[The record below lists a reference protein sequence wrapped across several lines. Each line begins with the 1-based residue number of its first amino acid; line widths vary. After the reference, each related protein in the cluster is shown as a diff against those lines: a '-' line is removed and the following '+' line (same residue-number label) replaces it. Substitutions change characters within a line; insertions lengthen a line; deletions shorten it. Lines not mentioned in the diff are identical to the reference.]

1 MGWVM
6 RRCARKRS
14 GRGLL
19 AGVLSIAIITGTAP
33 SALASPAA
41 QAPPAAVAAVED
53 GASAEESA
61 LAAAKRTG
69 ERVEVVEKRSER
81 STVFANPDGMS
92 FTLEESNV
100 PVRAAK
106 DGGWEA
112 PDATL
117 QRRSDGTIGAKAAT
131 AEMTLSGGGAI
142 EPLAS
147 VTDRGRTLALRWPGH
162 LPEPELNGASALYPE
177 VLPGVDLQVNA
188 TAESFRHVLV
198 VKSPEAAENPKLKEL
213 TFGLTTKGLTVHE
226 AAAGSL
232 NATDSDGQTVFRAPP
247 AQMWDSAGK
256 AGASSP
262 KAAPTPPA
270 FMARPATGPV
280 ALGPSDTS
288 ETSPSGTGLEP
299 GQGDNVAR
307 LDVEVS
313 DDALSVV
320 PDAAMLAG
328 AQASEFPI
336 FIDPNVSWGES
347 ERTLLRSDGY
357 ESYGWSNG
365 DDGLGKGA
373 GKCGNWSG
381 YYCGPGYV
389 QRLYYEFSPAN
400 LKGKH
405 VLDATFRVTEP
416 WAFQC
421 DPRWVDLVRTNN
433 ISSSTTWSSR
443 PKELD
448 WMGDRH
454 VSAGRGSLCDPDS
467 PDAPIEFNDNP
478 EESNENLTPTVRDFA
493 SGKFSRL
500 TLEIRAHDET
510 DTAAWKRFR
519 NDAVLAVKYV
529 AKPALP
535 IGVGLTSGSG
545 VVCSTDLDAPDVISD
560 PTPLV
565 TGKPKTAAGGES
577 GASLRVRWR
586 TQRLDG
592 TSWVNAHT
600 DVDSPTSGYVG
611 NAVNQSKSLPAV
623 AEGKIY
629 RLLALTL
636 SYYEDGS
643 NRLNTGYTKPCYF
656 RVDATAPKAPKIEIS
671 SPYSLC
677 LPNACTSG
685 GAPGKL
691 GKLKLTPGEGDSG
704 GGKYQYKLSSEDTWK
719 YATPLYLQD
728 AAGADFTPTRSGTHR
743 VYARKQDQ
751 LDRWGAQSAVDISVA
766 ADEGPTG
773 RWRFD
778 EPSGVA
784 VDSANT
790 GTARHDATLGGT
802 ATRDERGRRGVLT
815 HDADGVPLDTP
826 VTDRGLSLDGS
837 GGYAATSGQVLETRS
852 AYTLSSWARLDSTDA
867 RATILSQRG
876 ADGVPFGF
884 WYSDTEKK
892 WFFGILR
899 SDKQLYTGRYSNA
912 PAQTGVW
919 THLAGTFD
927 PVKKEMSFYVNGK
940 RQGVPVAA
948 ETTWQST
955 FPLQIGRTQMS
966 SLTYSNYFPG
976 SLDEVAVWQ
985 RALSP
990 EEIADEARLLTS
1002 ESFAGVE
1009 LVADWKAE
1017 LGSGN
1022 VVPDASGYGKALN
1035 LQGGAAVTEG
1045 AIVLDGVDD
1054 LASSTAPLAY
1064 DHGSFTASTLVQLD
1078 QEKLMTKDVGYS
1090 GQVLGQRT
1098 ADGSAWGMWYQ
1109 LSGKDV
1115 VMDMETG
1122 LETIVPVGKWH
1133 FGRLN
1138 NDGSFDSVV
1147 SDEVAV
1153 LDSEVRLTGT
1163 YDVLTNTISLYI
1175 GHNQNGDDTA
1185 YAAPIGSGE
1194 FTVGAGFTSG
1204 AWKHHVP
1211 ARISEMRLWA
1221 GAMASSAQIDAHV
1234 GD

>member
-1 MGWVM
+1 MG
-6 RRCARKRS
+6 A
-14 GRGLL
+14 
-19 AGVLSIAIITGTAP
+19 AP
-33 SALASPAA
+33 GALASPAA
-41 QAPPAAVAAVED
+41 PAAPAAVADVED
-53 GASAEESA
+53 GAGAEESA

-69 ERVEVVEKRSER
+69 EPVEVVEKRSER

-100 PVRAAK
+100 PVRVAK
-106 DGGWEA
+106 DGGWEP

-117 QRRSDGTIGAKAAT
+117 EKRGDGTVGAKAAT
-131 AEMTLSGGGAI
+131 ADMTLSGGGAA

-147 VTDRGRTLALRWPGH
+147 VTDRGRALALRWPGH
-162 LPEPELNGASALYPE
+162 LPEPELNGASALYAE
-177 VLPGVDLQVNA
+177 VLPGVDLQVNV

-198 VKSPEAAENPKLKEL
+198 VKTPEAAENPKLREL
-213 TFGLTTKGLTVHE
+213 TFGLTTKGLTVRE
-226 AAAGSL
+226 ATAGSL
-232 NATDSDGQTVFRAPP
+232 TATDSDGRTVFRAPP

-256 AGASSP
+256 ADAARP
-262 KAAPTPPA
+262 KAAPAPPA
-270 FMARPATGPV
+270 FMSPPTTGPV
-280 ALGPSDTS
+280 ASGPRDTS
-288 ETSPSGTGLEP
+288 EASPSGTGLEP

-389 QRLYYEFSPAN
+389 QRLYFEFSPAS

-421 DPRWVDLVRTNN
+421 EPRWVDLVRTNN

-493 SGKFSRL
+493 AGKFSRF
-500 TLEIRAHDET
+500 TLEIRANDES
-510 DTAAWKRFR
+510 DTAAWKRFK

-535 IGVGLTSGSG
+535 VEVGLTSGSG
-545 VVCSTDLDAPDVISD
+545 VVCSTNSADPDVISD

-565 TGKPKTAAGGES
+565 TAKPKTAAGGES

-586 TQRLDG
+586 TERLDG
-592 TSWVNAHT
+592 TTWVTAHT
-600 DVDSPTSGYVG
+600 DVDSPTSGYAG
-611 NAVNQSKSLPAV
+611 NAVKQSKSLPTLV
-623 AEGKIY
+623 EGKRY

-636 SYYEDGS
+636 SYYESGS
-643 NRLNTGYTKPCYF
+643 DRLNTGYTKACYF
-656 RVDATAPKAPKIEIS
+656 GIDTTAPKAPTIAVGG
-671 SPYSLC
+671 PYSLC
-677 LPNACTSG
+677 QPNACV
-685 GAPGKL
+685 A
-691 GKLKLTPGEGDSG
+691 G
-704 GGKYQYKLSSEDTWK
+704 GGPGTAATFTFTPAAGDTNSTAYQYKLSSADSWK
-719 YATPLYLQD
+719 TAVKRPAGGGATALVNP
-728 AAGADFTPTRSGTHR
+728 ARSGTHR
-743 VYARKQDQ
+743 VYARVQDSVG
-751 LDRWGAQSAVDISVA
+751 RWGAQNVVDFLVA
-766 ADEGPTG
+766 AGEGPTA

-778 EPSGVA
+778 EATGVA

-802 ATRDERGRRGVLT
+802 AARDDRGRRGVLT
-815 HDADGVPLDTP
+815 HDADGVPLETP

-837 GGYAATSGQVLETRS
+837 GGYAATGGQVLETRS
-852 AYTLSSWARLDSTDA
+852 AYTVSSWARLDSTDT
-867 RATILSQRG
+867 RAAILSQGG
-876 ADGVPFGF
+876 AEGVPFGF
-884 WYSDTEKK
+884 WYSDTQKK

-899 SDKQLYTGRYSNA
+899 SDKQSYTGRYSNEL
-912 PAQTGVW
+912 AQTGVW

-940 RQGVPVAA
+940 RQGVPIAA

-955 FPLQIGRTQMS
+955 FPLQIGRTQSS
-966 SLTYSNYFPG
+966 SLTYSNHFPG
-976 SLDEVAVWQ
+976 SLDEIAVWQ
-985 RALSP
+985 RELSP
-990 EEIADEARLLTS
+990 AEIADEARLLTS

-1017 LGSGN
+1017 LGSGST
-1022 VVPDASGYGKALN
+1022 VPDVSGYGRALT

-1054 LASSTAPLAY
+1054 MAGSAAPLAY
-1064 DHGSFTASTLVQLD
+1064 DHGSFTASTVVQLD
-1078 QEKLMTKDVGYS
+1078 RTALMTKDIGYT

-1098 ADGSAWGMWYQ
+1098 ADGSAWGLWYQ

-1115 VMDMETG
+1115 VLDMETG
-1122 LETIVPVGKWH
+1122 LETVVPVGKWH

-1147 SDEVAV
+1147 SDELAV

-1163 YDVLTNTISLYI
+1163 YDVVANTISLYL
-1175 GHNQNGDDTA
+1175 GRNQNGDDTA
-1185 YAAPIGSGE
+1185 YTAPIGSGE
-1194 FTVGAGFTSG
+1194 FAVGAGLTSG

-1211 ARISEMRLWA
+1211 ARISEVRLWA